1 MSVRPFPDLSFPF
14 VRSFVR
20 SLVQTRVL
28 PVRSNARRERRGVRA
43 RRRVPSIIIIII
55 IIIKSSHPSSFS
67 KRYPKIG
74 HVEQHRD
81 YTGVRVSTEGSE
93 GSDRTR
99 GRARELGTRD
109 AARDDAWLFTSSYP
123 PWMRVKTRRRLF
135 EARRARRASLRRR
148 RRRRLGIRRRGRR
161 ARQPR
166 R

>member
-14 VRSFVR
+14 VRSSVR

-43 RRRVPSIIIIII
+43 RRRVPSIE
-55 IIIKSSHPSSFS
+55 IKITIKLRVTHPSFS

-81 YTGVRVSTEGSE
+81 YAGVRVSTEGSE

-99 GRARELGTRD
+99 GRAQELGTRD

>member
-14 VRSFVR
+14 VRSSVR
-20 SLVQTRVL
+20 SFVQTRVL

-43 RRRVPSIIIIII
+43 RRRVPSIIIK

-99 GRARELGTRD
+99 GRARELGTED
-109 AARDDAWLFTSSYP
+109 AASDDAWLFTSSYP